1 MRVVVFGA
9 AGFVGSHLVDR
20 LLGEGYHVTGVD
32 NLITGAA
39 RNLAHLDSEP
49 RFDFV
54 EHDVSRPF
62 FADQELAG
70 VLHLASPASPSAY
83 LATPVETL
91 LAGGLGTHNT
101 LGLARRHGARY
112 LLASTSEVYGDP
124 GVHPQREDYWGNVNP
139 VGLRSSYDEA
149 KRYAEALAF
158 AYRRKHRVDAVV
170 ARIFNT
176 YGPRMRPDDGRV
188 VSNFVVQA
196 LQGEPLTI
204 YGDGTQTR
212 SFCYVDDLVE
222 GLYRLFRSQLA
233 GPVNVGNP
241 SEITILELAT
251 AIQEETR
258 SKLAVVNRPLPED
271 DPARRCPDIS
281 LAGRELGWKPQI
293 DLREGVRRTVAYFRR
308 RLQQASAGTG

>member
-1 MRVVVFGA
+1 MHVVVLGA

-20 LLGEGYHVTGVD
+20 LLGDGHRVTGVD
-32 NLITGAA
+32 NLITGVA
-39 RNLAHLDSEP
+39 RNLDHLRGEP

-54 EHDVSRPF
+54 KHDVSRPF
-62 FADQELAG
+62 FVDERVDG
-70 VLHLASPASPSAY
+70 VLHLASPASPSDY
-83 LATPVETL
+83 LASPVETL
-91 LAGGLGTHNT
+91 LAGALGTYHT

-124 GVHPQREDYWGNVNP
+124 LVHPQHEAYWGNVNP

-158 AYRRKHRVDAVV
+158 AYRRKHGADTVI

-176 YGPRMRPDDGRV
+176 YGPRMRADDGRV
-188 VSNFVVQA
+188 VSNLVVQA

-222 GLYRLFRSQLA
+222 CLYRLFRSDLA

-251 AIQEETR
+251 VIQAETG
-258 SKLAVVNRPLPED
+258 SSLPLVNEPLPED
-271 DPARRCPDIS
+271 DPTRRCPDI
-281 LAGRELGWKPQI
+281 AQAEQELNWRPQVS
-293 DLREGVRRTVAYFRR
+293 LREGVRRTVAHFREQ
-308 RLQQASAGTG
+308 LGG

>member
-1 MRVVVFGA
+1 MHAVVLGA
-9 AGFVGSHLVDR
+9 AGFLGSHLVDR
-20 LLGEGYHVTGVD
+20 LLGEGWRVTGVD
-32 NLITGAA
+32 NLLTGVA
-39 RNLAHLDSEP
+39 RNLSHLRDEP

-62 FADQELAG
+62 VVDGDVDG

-83 LATPVETL
+83 LETPVETL
-91 LAGGLGTHNT
+91 LAGSLGTYHT

-124 GVHPQREDYWGNVNP
+124 LVHPQHEEYWGNANP

-149 KRYAEALAF
+149 KRYAEALTF
-158 AYRRKHRVDAVV
+158 AYRRKHGTDAGV

-176 YGPRMRPDDGRV
+176 YGPRMRTDDGRV
-188 VSNFVVQA
+188 VSNLVVQA
-196 LQGEPLTI
+196 LRGEPLTI

-222 GLYRLFRSQLA
+222 GLYRLFRSDLA

-241 SEITILELAT
+241 REITILELAT
-251 AIQEETR
+251 AIQAEAG
-258 SKLAVVNRPLPED
+258 SSLPLVNKPLPED
-271 DPARRCPDIS
+271 DPTRRCPDIS
-281 LAGRELGWKPQI
+281 LAERALNWRPHI
-293 DLREGVRRTVAYFRR
+293 DLREGIRRTVAHFREQ
-308 RLQQASAGTG
+308 LGGE